1 MNRTA
6 LLSLCVAASLVA
18 CTERTS
24 SPAAGVDS
32 GIAAAPVAPATPG
45 KGQTP
50 SPAPN
55 TEPQGAGSPD
65 AAVPGS
71 ATAEAAN
78 ADSGVGEYTGAPAAE
93 KGTCSA
99 ASLSPRAAPAS
110 PALPAPVESMR
121 QRIIAAAVACDY
133 TALNTLAD
141 ENGKAVRFTFG
152 DGTDAGEYWR
162 AAEKLGNPELARIV
176 KVLNLPYAKQDNLYF
191 WPAVHVTGAT
201 SDKDWG
207 ALKGVYPDE
216 EIAGMKDQGS
226 YLGLRVGIT
235 PEGDWQIAV
244 AGD

>member
-32 GIAAAPVAPATPG
+32 GAAAAVPPAAPSKAQTPAPA
-45 KGQTP
+45 P
-50 SPAPN
+50 S
-55 TEPQGAGSPD
+55 TEPQGAGGPN
-65 AAVPGS
+65 AEVPGS
-71 ATAEAAN
+71 ATAKPAN

-99 ASLSPRAAPAS
+99 AKLSPRVEPATPS
-110 PALPAPVESMR
+110 LPAPVESMR
-121 QRIIAAAVACDY
+121 QRIVAAAVACDY

-141 ENGKAVRFTFG
+141 ENGKAVRFTYG
-152 DGTDAGEYWR
+152 DDTDAGEYWR

-176 KVLNLPYAKQDNLYF
+176 QVLNLPYAKQDSLYF
-191 WPAVHVTGAT
+191 WPAVHITGAT

-207 ALKGVYPDE
+207 ALKGIYSDG
-216 EIAGMKDQGS
+216 EIEGMKDQGS

-235 PEGDWQIAV
+235 PEGDWQLAV

>member
-1 MNRTA
+1 MNRTS
-6 LLSLCVAASLVA
+6 LLSLCVAASLAA

-24 SPAAGVDS
+24 SPAAGADS
-32 GIAAAPVAPATPG
+32 GVAAAPVAPAV
-45 KGQTP
+45 P
-50 SPAPN
+50 SKEQAP
-55 TEPQGAGSPD
+55 TLSAEPQGAGSTE
-65 AAVPGS
+65 
-71 ATAEAAN
+71 ATAKVETAN
-78 ADSGVGEYTGAPAAE
+78 ADSGVGEYTNAPTAE

-99 ASLSPRAAPAS
+99 AKLSPRVAPAT

-121 QRIIAAAVACDY
+121 QRIVAAAVACDY

-162 AAEKLGNPELARIV
+162 AAEKLGNPDLARIV
-176 KVLNLPYAKQDNLYF
+176 QVLNLPYAKQDNLYF

-201 SDKDWG
+201 SDKDWS
-207 ALKGVYPDE
+207 AVKGIYSE
-216 EIAGMKDQGS
+216 SEIEGMKDQGA